1 VDYERNASRAKLA
14 PGANTMT
21 EIVTPFAQFFDT
33 NGAPL
38 NNGAIFIGTAYLDA
52 QSNPIPVYW
61 DDALTIPAFQP
72 IRTLNGYAVWNGAP
86 ARIFCNADNFSMTVQ
101 TSTGRT
107 VWAVQDA
114 TSENKTSDMIFS
126 DFAAPNGSSLVG
138 FIASGS
144 NAVARTAQAKMR
156 DIVSV
161 RDFGAVGDGATDDTQ
176 KIQAAFNSGALAVY
190 FPATANGYRVSSRL
204 IISTPNQTIFG
215 DGMFSSFINLASHS
229 FDVFEITAVGNVV
242 IRDLGAIN
250 YGAALSGYF
259 INAAVPYGVLIE
271 NVYTN
276 GLHSG
281 VLSGSVGSSFGGS
294 RTLIRGSRFIDIAK
308 LTGYGIIKRGTSE
321 IFDVIDCQIG
331 RFGTIVAADNAA
343 AGILLQGGVAINL
356 ENLQI
361 TGAGTPLLVQP
372 NADGVS
378 HVTLDRVWCDS
389 SSGNGM
395 FIDGSSGPVT
405 DLRAVQSW
413 FASCGIDGVRIIG
426 SARDVKINGTN
437 QIHSNV
443 GQGINVAAGAIVN
456 GLNIQ
461 NNSIGGNASN
471 GITIGAG
478 ASEFAIQN
486 NQIGTGS
493 VYGANANGIVLSAG
507 ATNNFIISGN
517 NLRGNTG
524 SALINSATWTAARIE
539 GNLGYNP
546 VGIFAISVTASPF
559 THTAGASPETVFINA
574 GTVSLVT
581 VNGVG
586 VFQQTNCTVR
596 LEPFQSVVVNY
607 TVAPGMARSVS

>member
-1 VDYERNASRAKLA
+1 MAPVPNQFANETTPVELVKLDE
-14 PGANTMT
+14 N
-21 EIVTPFAQFFDT
+21 FA
-33 NGAPL
+33 
-38 NNGAIFIGTAYLDA
+38 
-52 QSNPIPVYW
+52 
-61 DDALTIPAFQP
+61 AFQ
-72 IRTLNGYAVWNGAP
+72 A
-86 ARIFCNADNFSMTVQ
+86 
-101 TSTGRT
+101 
-107 VWAVQDA
+107 A
-114 TSENKTSDMIFS
+114 T
-126 DFAAPNGSSLVG
+126 GSSLVG
-138 FIASGS
+138 FTRTEPGF
-144 NAVARTAQAKMR
+144 VARTAEEKLR
-156 DIVSV
+156 EIVSV
-161 RDFGAVGDGATDDTQ
+161 KDFGAVGDGVTNDTAA
-176 KIQAAFNSGALAVY
+176 IQAAVNSGARAVY
-190 FPATANGYRVSSRL
+190 FPATANGYRVTSKITL
-204 IISTPNQTIFG
+204 STSNQTLFG
-215 DGMFSSFINLASHS
+215 DGLFSSFINLVSHN
-229 FDVFEITAVGNVV
+229 FDVFEITAVGNVT

-250 YGAALSGYF
+250 YGLASSGYF
-259 INAAVPYGVLIE
+259 INAAVPYSVLIE

-281 VLSGSVGSSFGGS
+281 VLIGTVGSPSGGS
-294 RTLIRGSRFIDIAK
+294 RSAIKKSRFLDIAK

-331 RFGTIVAADNAA
+331 RFGTTVAADNAA

-361 TGAGTPLLVQP
+361 MGAGAPLLVQP

-378 HVTLDRVWCDS
+378 HVTLDRVWGDS

-395 FIDGSSGPVT
+395 FIDGSSGSVT

-413 FASCGIDGVRIIG
+413 FASCGGDGVRIIG
-426 SARDVKINGTN
+426 NARDVKINGNN
-437 QIHSNV
+437 QLHSNV
-443 GQGINVAAGAIVN
+443 GQGINVAAGATVN
-456 GLNIQ
+456 GLSIQ

-507 ATNNFIISGN
+507 ATDRFVISGN

-524 SALINSATWTAARIE
+524 AALVNSATGTSARIE

-546 VGIFAISVTASPF
+546 VGTFSITVAASPF

-596 LEPFQSVVVNY
+596 LEPFQSVVVTY
-607 TVAPGMARSVS
+607 TAAPGMVRSVS